1 MLRLITLIFSVI
13 FMILISSL
21 DNEVKKRN
29 IDQTIS
35 QMNLNSEGEIIPFS
49 ATHERLYK
57 AAWKMF
63 LDKPIFGLGT
73 NLFRQNCDK
82 SKYSEGPSCSTHP
95 HNTYLQILAETGLIG
110 FLFLIIALYY
120 FCKNIIIH
128 LLFKYRRKQYFSDF
142 EICLL
147 SGIII
152 YLWPIIPTGNFFTNW
167 LSILMFINLPF
178 LIWSRNL
185 SKSKMINI

>member
-1 MLRLITLIFSVI
+1 MLRVITLIFSVL
-13 FMILISSL
+13 FMIIISSL

-57 AAWKMF
+57 VQEMF

-95 HNTYLQILAETGLIG
+95 HNTYLQLLAETGIIG
-110 FLFLIIALYY
+110 FLFILAVLLLISLTFIKH
-120 FCKNIIIH
+120 FIFI
-128 LLFKYRRKQYFSDF
+128 FKDKIFLISDYR
-142 EICLL
+142 ICLL
-147 SGIII
+147 VAI
-152 YLWPIIPTGNFFTNW
+152 
-167 LSILMFINLPF
+167 FINLWPLVPTMNF
-178 LIWSRNL
+178 LIIGLISFIFCQL
-185 SKSKMINI
+185 FSF